1 MQQNQSVSEMA
12 TEVLAR
18 QAGARAKRT
27 GESLEEALRAVLQ
40 TEAGRR
46 LAQLRNGVHRDE
58 RAEQWQPN
66 LLRER
71 AEERRLARLREE
83 RRRLRE
89 EERSRAQKAAW
100 ESFMR
105 KERRDLELRKEGQL
119 AELLGEALAG
129 EPPAALR
136 RLAREDQRQAE
147 EGLVALTSNGKTF
160 YKLVEELTEEDMGAR
175 IAADRLR
182 EAWLKE
188 RRGRRPVYGGGAQ
201 KLGGLWASKFR
212 CILQPSTHDCAS
224 SGSHTVRP
232 FSELTRMLSPRI
244 PRASSVPSGRAET
257 L

>member
-1 MQQNQSVSEMA
+1 MQKDQSITEMA

-18 QAGARAKRT
+18 QAGARARQT
-27 GESLEEALRAVLQ
+27 GESLEEALKAVLE

-46 LAQLRNGVHRDE
+46 LAQLRDGPHRDE

-71 AEERRLARLREE
+71 AEERRLARVREE

-89 EERSRAQKAAW
+89 EERIRAQKAAW

-105 KERRDLELRKEGQL
+105 KERRELELRKDGEL
-119 AELLGEALAG
+119 AGLLGEALAG
-129 EPPAALR
+129 ESPEALR

-147 EGLVALTSNGKTF
+147 EGLVALTSNGKTY
-160 YKLVEELTEEDMGAR
+160 YKLVEELTEADMGAR

-188 RRGRRPVYGGGAQ
+188 RRDRWLDYGGGSQ
-201 KLGGLWASKFR
+201 GEGGL
-212 CILQPSTHDCAS
+212 
-224 SGSHTVRP
+224 
-232 FSELTRMLSPRI
+232 
-244 PRASSVPSGRAET
+244 
-257 L
+257 

>member
-1 MQQNQSVSEMA
+1 MQENQSVSEMA

-40 TEAGRR
+40 TEAGQR
-46 LAQLRNGVHRDE
+46 LGQLRDGVHRDE
-58 RAEQWQPN
+58 RAAQWQPS
-66 LLRER
+66 LSRER
-71 AEERRLARLREE
+71 AEERRQGQLEE

-89 EERSRAQKAAW
+89 EENRRARKAAW

-105 KERRDLELRKEGQL
+105 RERRELMLRKEGQL

-147 EGLVALTSNGKTF
+147 EGLVALTSNGKTY
-160 YKLVEELTEEDMGAR
+160 YKLVEELTEGDMEAR

-188 RRGRRPVYGGGAQ
+188 RQDGWLDYGGGP
-201 KLGGLWASKFR
+201 KG
-212 CILQPSTHDCAS
+212 
-224 SGSHTVRP
+224 
-232 FSELTRMLSPRI
+232 E
-244 PRASSVPSGRAET
+244 GR

>member
-18 QAGARAKRT
+18 QAGARARRT
-27 GESLEEALRAVLQ
+27 GESLEEALKAVLQ

-46 LAQLRNGVHRDE
+46 LGRLRDGVHRDE
-58 RAEQWQPN
+58 RADQWQPN
-66 LLRER
+66 LRWER
-71 AEERRLARLREE
+71 AEERRQGRLREE
-83 RRRLRE
+83 RRRLKE
-89 EERSRAQKAAW
+89 EERIRARKAAW

-105 KERRDLELRKEGQL
+105 RERRELMLRKEGQL

-129 EPPAALR
+129 EPPAALQ

-147 EGLVALTSNGKTF
+147 EGLVALTSNGKVY
-160 YKLVEELTEEDMGAR
+160 YKLVEELEEADMEAR

-188 RRGRRPVYGGGAQ
+188 RRDGWLDYGGG
-201 KLGGLWASKFR
+201 SK
-212 CILQPSTHDCAS
+212 
-224 SGSHTVRP
+224 G
-232 FSELTRMLSPRI
+232 E
-244 PRASSVPSGRAET
+244 GR

>member
-1 MQQNQSVSEMA
+1 MQENQSVSEMA

-40 TEAGRR
+40 TEAGQR
-46 LAQLRNGVHRDE
+46 LGQLRDGVHRDE
-58 RAEQWQPN
+58 RAAQWQPS
-66 LLRER
+66 LSRER
-71 AEERRLARLREE
+71 AEERRQGQLEE

-89 EERSRAQKAAW
+89 EENRRARKAAW

-105 KERRDLELRKEGQL
+105 RERRELMLRKEGQL

-147 EGLVALTSNGKTF
+147 EGLVALTSNGKMY
-160 YKLVEELTEEDMGAR
+160 YKLVEELTEGDMEAR

-188 RRGRRPVYGGGAQ
+188 RRDGWLDYGGGP
-201 KLGGLWASKFR
+201 KG
-212 CILQPSTHDCAS
+212 
-224 SGSHTVRP
+224 
-232 FSELTRMLSPRI
+232 E
-244 PRASSVPSGRAET
+244 GR